1 MDLLRL
7 REGGK
12 ESGEREEGT
21 HEREGLL
28 IKDVLNRKS
37 MLMSKAIEGAD
48 VYLLARCIGC
58 CTMSQFN

>member
-1 MDLLRL
+1 MQ
-7 REGGK
+7 RERERDREYLGK
-12 ESGEREEGT
+12 E
-21 HEREGLL
+21 GLR

-48 VYLLARCIGC
+48 VYLLARCISC

>member
-1 MDLLRL
+1 MRA
-7 REGGK
+7 K
-12 ESGEREEGT
+12 ERGRERERK
-21 HEREGLL
+21 EREWKRERGLR

-58 CTMSQFN
+58 CAMSQFN